1 MLPDVAQACRICG
14 LVQHLHRTF
23 LNPLVRLLRAA
34 GARQHDDGARG
45 GCRAQEVT
53 RGGNVII
60 FVVVVSRVCG
70 GIVVFSRG
78 GCWCTR
84 MIRLKKVVVCVCS
97 LVPFILVVVVANRRW
112 LFFVFF

>member
-1 MLPDVAQACRICG
+1 VLPDVAQACRICG

-84 MIRLKKVVVCVCS
+84 MIRIANDEVRWFVAVIVDVCNQLRNTVEGCDC
-97 LVPFILVVVVANRRW
+97 
-112 LFFVFF
+112 